1 MTSPDGITWTI
12 RTSAA
17 NSGWYSVAYG
27 NGLWVAVSNNGKVMT
42 SSSYSMLRIVG
53 AGSATLTITQA
64 ATSNY
69 VAQII
74 YVPVTVIEAS
84 PNLSLAPITA
94 TYGDADFQLLPSSN
108 SDGGKTFS
116 VSPSSVATIVGANN
130 NMLRIVGAG
139 SASLT
144 VTQAATDNYE
154 AQTINVPVT
163 VNKASPNLSLAPIM
177 VTYGDAGFPL
187 LPSSNSAGGKTFSI
201 DNTNVATITYYS
213 WGSIWQ
219 FVGVGAGSATLT
231 ITQAATSNYEAQTI
245 NVAVIVNKAS
255 PNLSLAPITATY
267 GDADFQLLPSS
278 SSNGAY
284 TFSVSPS
291 TVATIVG
298 ANNNMLRIVG
308 TGTATLTITQVATD
322 NYLAQIITATVT
334 IIVPPPLVLDTTNN
348 VTVKCTLS
356 SISSSPT
363 FIKTNLR
370 GSLEWFAVVDNS
382 SAAYITNYANG
393 IATNGSS
400 KFIPTGQ
407 NPPETE
413 PVPFNNIVTTFM
425 TDMSNLFAN
434 VTEFN
439 SDISSWDTSRVTNM
453 SYMFYNMKFNSPIN
467 HWNTTN
473 VTNMMSMFLGAFR
486 FNQDIGYYPSVS
498 TTAWNTS
505 KVIRMDNM
513 FNGAYAFNQNI
524 GNWIT
529 LGVYNMNYMFYN
541 ATNFNPNISGW
552 TVTNVNPKPPY
563 GFSTYSP
570 LTTANSPSW
579 T

>member
-1 MTSPDGITWTI
+1 
-12 RTSAA
+12 
-17 NSGWYSVAYG
+17 
-27 NGLWVAVSNNGKVMT
+27 
-42 SSSYSMLRIVG
+42 
-53 AGSATLTITQA
+53 
-64 ATSNY
+64 
-69 VAQII
+69 
-74 YVPVTVIEAS
+74 
-84 PNLSLAPITA
+84 
-94 TYGDADFQLLPSSN
+94 
-108 SDGGKTFS
+108 
-116 VSPSSVATIVGANN
+116 
-130 NMLRIVGAG
+130 
-139 SASLT
+139 
-144 VTQAATDNYE
+144 
-154 AQTINVPVT
+154 
-163 VNKASPNLSLAPIM
+163 
-177 VTYGDAGFPL
+177 
-187 LPSSNSAGGKTFSI
+187 
-201 DNTNVATITYYS
+201 
-213 WGSIWQ
+213 
-219 FVGVGAGSATLT
+219 
-231 ITQAATSNYEAQTI
+231 
-245 NVAVIVNKAS
+245 
-255 PNLSLAPITATY
+255 
-267 GDADFQLLPSS
+267 
-278 SSNGAY
+278 
-284 TFSVSPS
+284 
-291 TVATIVG
+291 
-298 ANNNMLRIVG
+298 MLRIVG